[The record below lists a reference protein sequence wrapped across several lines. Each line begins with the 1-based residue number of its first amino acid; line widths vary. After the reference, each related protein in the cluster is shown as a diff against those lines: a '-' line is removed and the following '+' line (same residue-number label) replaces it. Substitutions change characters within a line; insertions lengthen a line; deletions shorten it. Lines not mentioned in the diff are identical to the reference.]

1 MKENQDIEITKTWIS
16 GKTSCTVVIPKR
28 FAVYLGFSASTPVIL
43 ELRADGLL
51 IRRLV
56 VS

>member
-28 FAVYLGFSASTPVIL
+28 FAVSLGFNASTPVIL
-43 ELRADGLL
+43 ELRPDCLL
-51 IRRLV
+51 IRRLEI
-56 VS
+56 S

>member
-16 GKTSCTVVIPKR
+16 GKTSCTIVIPKR
-28 FAVYLGFSASTPVIL
+28 FAVSLGFDASTLVII
-43 ELRADGLL
+43 ELRPEGLL

-56 VS
+56 VN

>member
-28 FAVYLGFSASTPVIL
+28 FAVSLGFGASTPVVL
-43 ELRADGLL
+43 ELRTDGLL

>member
-16 GKTSCTVVIPKR
+16 GKTSCTIVIPKR
-28 FAVYLGFSASTPVIL
+28 FAASLGFDASTPVIL
-43 ELRADGLL
+43 ELRPDGLL

-56 VS
+56 MS